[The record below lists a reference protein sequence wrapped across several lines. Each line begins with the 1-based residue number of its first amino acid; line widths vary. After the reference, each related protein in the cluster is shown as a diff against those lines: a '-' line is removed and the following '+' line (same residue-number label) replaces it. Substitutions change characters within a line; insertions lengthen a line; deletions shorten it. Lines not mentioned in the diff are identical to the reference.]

1 MNALV
6 KLANRLYIFLLR
18 LHPLAAESDFY
29 EEMHAT
35 YDQVIAES

>member
-6 KLANRLYIFLLR
+6 KLVDRLYILLLR
-18 LHPLAAESDFY
+18 LHPLAAVSDFY

-35 YDQVIAES
+35 YRR